1 MSFDLKRTYCS
12 VTVGRPLAAGTVVEQ
27 EGLILC
33 AVLEDGVE
41 KLQLVDVVQG
51 REVPLGYSKT
61 ADSLPDRTAAVES
74 VTVPAA
80 PATLEADLRNR
91 NLVLNRIRAVDSVG
105 TVLAIDPVFA
115 GAPAANTVKVDL
127 AQGRVKFNATQ
138 AGLDVAFTYLYM
150 LTLTEA
156 KQKFGE
162 RFVNN
167 RGLHAEFGF
176 CEVGSGHTE
185 LYTDQFDASVDWSVG
200 NPILLGDGGQL
211 VQAGAG
217 PALKASV
224 IHVPGTDS
232 PYLGVRIHFH
242 VL

>member
-1 MSFDLKRTYCS
+1 MSFDLKRTWCS
-12 VTVGRPLAAGTVVEQ
+12 NTVGRPLAAGTVVQQ
-27 EGLILC
+27 EGLIMC
-33 AVLEDGVE
+33 AVLEDSVE
-41 KLQLVDVVQG
+41 KLKLVDVVAG
-51 REVPLGYSKT
+51 TEVPLGFSKT
-61 ADSLPDRTAAVES
+61 ADSLPDRTSAVES

-91 NLVLNRIRAVDSVG
+91 NLVLGMVRAVDSNNV
-105 TVLAIDPVFA
+105 VLAIDPVFA
-115 GAPAANTVKVDL
+115 GAPAANTIKVDL

-138 AGLDVAFTYLYM
+138 AGLNVNLTYLYM

-156 KQKFGE
+156 KQKFGQ
-162 RFVNN
+162 RFFNN
-167 RGLHAEFGF
+167 GGLHAEFGF

-185 LYTDQFDASVDWSVG
+185 LYTDQYDASLDWSMG
-200 NPILLGDGGQL
+200 NPIYLGNNGQL
-211 VQAGAG
+211 VQAGPG
-217 PALKASV
+217 PLLKASV

>member
-1 MSFDLKRTYCS
+1 MAFDLKRSYSTQ
-12 VTVGRPLAAGTVVEQ
+12 TIGRSLAAGTVIEQ

-33 AVLEDGVE
+33 TVLEDGVE
-41 KLQLVDVVQG
+41 KFKLVDVVAG
-51 REVPLGYSKT
+51 SETPIGFAKT

-74 VTVPAA
+74 VTVPSA
-80 PATLEADLRNR
+80 PASLEADLRNR
-91 NLVLNRIRAVDSVG
+91 NLVLNRIRAVDSAGV
-105 TVLAIDPVFA
+105 VLAIDPVFA

-127 AQGRVKFNATQ
+127 GQGRVKFHANQ
-138 AGLDVAFTYLYM
+138 AGLDVNFTYLYM

-167 RGLHAEFGF
+167 RGLHADFGF
-176 CEVGSGHTE
+176 CEVGSGHVE
-185 LYTDQFDASVDWSVG
+185 LYTDQYDASVDWSAG
-200 NPILLGDGGQL
+200 NPVLLGDKGQL

-217 PALKASV
+217 PVLKATV
-224 IHVPGTDS
+224 IHVPGVDS

-242 VL
+242 V